1 MEIAVEIVMK
11 KQAAGKSLAYEM
23 TSAEWQT
30 RCDLAAAYRLVAYFG
45 WDDLIGTHLSA
56 RIPGKE
62 EFLINPLG
70 LMFDEITASSLVKVN
85 LDGEI
90 LQETDYSINRAGYV
104 IHSAVHA
111 AHEDLHCVIHLHT
124 KDGVAVSATKEG
136 LLPLNQ
142 SAMVIRPHVAR
153 HAYEGVATNEE
164 EKERLVAD
172 LGDKRAMILDNH
184 GTLYIGKSVAEAF
197 YHAYLL
203 EWACTTQVRT
213 LSMGLTLQQADPA
226 VEHLTGGTLDGY
238 GDGFGELCEKLVWP
252 AVLRKLER
260 ENPGYRI

>member
-1 MEIAVEIVMK
+1 MK
-11 KQAAGKSLAYEM
+11 KDLAGDSRGHEM
-23 TSAEWQT
+23 DPAEWEA
-30 RCDLAAAYRLVAYFG
+30 RCDLAAAYRLVAHFG

-56 RIPGKE
+56 RIPGRE

-85 LDGEI
+85 LEGEI
-90 LQETDYSINRAGYV
+90 LQQTEYSINRAGYI

-111 AHEDLHCVIHLHT
+111 AREDLHCVIHLHT
-124 KDGVAVSATKEG
+124 QDGVAVSSTQEG

-142 SAMVIRPHVAR
+142 SAMIIRAHLAR

-164 EKERLVAD
+164 ERERLVAD
-172 LGDKRAMILDNH
+172 LGNARAMLLDNH
-184 GTLYIGKSVAEAF
+184 GTLYVGKTVAEAF
-197 YHAYLL
+197 QHAYML

-213 LSMGLTLQQADPA
+213 LSMGLTLQQADA
-226 VEHLTGGTLDGY
+226 DTVVHTEATLESFGTDFDY
-238 GDGFGELCEKLVWP
+238 ICEGLVWP

-260 ENPGYRI
+260 INSDYRI